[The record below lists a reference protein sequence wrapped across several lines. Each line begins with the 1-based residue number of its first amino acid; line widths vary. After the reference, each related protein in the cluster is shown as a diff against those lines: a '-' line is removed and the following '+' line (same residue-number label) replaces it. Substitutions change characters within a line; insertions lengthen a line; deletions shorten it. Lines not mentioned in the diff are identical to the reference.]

1 MKSVIEAFNLFI
13 EHVRVERGA
22 SEHTVRAYTGD
33 LRELASY
40 IIGDDVGINVVV
52 DTQGYLR
59 TEHASMEHASMEHA
73 SMEHASMEHASME
86 HASME
91 HADANTSA
99 DANTDVDIAQV
110 DAYFLRN
117 FTPYLSSRKNLS
129 DSSIERKIATTK
141 SLYKYLLATGIVST
155 NPAKGLKFP
164 KKDKKHPEIFSI
176 DSILQL
182 MNLPDKS
189 KASGLRDAL
198 LMDFMYSMGVRVSE
212 LVSMDVGDIDFGAM
226 HIIITGKGGKQRVLP
241 MFAEHM
247 ELINKYILIRSQI
260 VAKGHRI
267 DSDCLFINKYGKRLS
282 DRSVRNIVD
291 KYLTKAGLPL
301 TLSPHSFRH
310 TFATHLLESGAD
322 IRSIQELLGHDSLA
336 TTEKYTHMNLIALL
350 KVYDESHPA
359 NAKNTN

>member
-1 MKSVIEAFNLFI
+1 MKSVIEAFNIFI

-59 TEHASMEHASMEHA
+59 MEHAST
-73 SMEHASMEHASME
+73 
-86 HASME
+86 E

-99 DANTDVDIAQV
+99 NINVDVDITQV
-110 DAYFLRN
+110 DDYFLRH
-117 FTPYLSSRKNLS
+117 FTSYLSSKNLS

-141 SLYKYLLATGIVST
+141 SLYKYLLAVGIVST

-176 DSILQL
+176 DSILHL
-182 MNLPDKS
+182 MDLPDKS
-189 KASGLRDAL
+189 TARGLRDAL
-198 LMDFMYSMGVRVSE
+198 LMDLMYSMGVRVSE

-226 HIIITGKGGKQRVLP
+226 HIIITGKGGKQRILP
-241 MFAEHM
+241 VFAEHM
-247 ELINKYILIRSQI
+247 ELINKYILIRPQM
-260 VAKGHRI
+260 VGKGHHI
-267 DSDCLFINKYGKRLS
+267 DSDCLFINKYGNRLS

-291 KYLTKAGLPL
+291 KYLTQSGLPL

-359 NAKNTN
+359 NAKNTKKHKKT